1 VSLLGLL
8 LGLML
13 LHVLSSE
20 DILDDV
26 HDLYKTPLEGSRD
39 VFMHKES
46 PSLGFDNNVLHNPLD
61 YSHVSPM
68 YLQPSSSPEYYI
80 DVPIDNPMICNGN
93 VDLGYENNMFNI
105 LGGNVDN
112 FVSLGYFSGIIPPLT
127 HIT

>member
-1 VSLLGLL
+1 
-8 LGLML
+8 MN
-13 LHVLSSE
+13 
-20 DILDDV
+20 
-26 HDLYKTPLEGSRD
+26 
-39 VFMHKES
+39 KES
-46 PSLGFDNNVLHNPLD
+46 PSLGFDNNVLTNPFD
-61 YSHVSPM
+61 HSHVLPICSLSSP
-68 YLQPSSSPEYYI
+68 SPEYYI